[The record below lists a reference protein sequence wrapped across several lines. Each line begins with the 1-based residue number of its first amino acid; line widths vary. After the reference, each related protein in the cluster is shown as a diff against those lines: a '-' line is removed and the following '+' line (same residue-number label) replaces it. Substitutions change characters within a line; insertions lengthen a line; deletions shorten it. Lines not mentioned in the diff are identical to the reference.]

1 MVTTNGHNNLVAT
14 PNKLHQFNNGEQS
27 GIARKNCFLLALKA
41 KNIATNGV
49 PRFYDS
55 RASNPLPCLLA
66 QQQGEGEEEGGAH
79 HEEHQGGFPLK
90 K

>member
-1 MVTTNGHNNLVAT
+1 MASRVA
-14 PNKLHQFNNGEQS
+14 LLEF
-27 GIARKNCFLLALKA
+27 FLLALKA

-66 QQQGEGEEEGGAH
+66 QQQGEGEDEGGAH

-90 K
+90 NKKSYKIIKK